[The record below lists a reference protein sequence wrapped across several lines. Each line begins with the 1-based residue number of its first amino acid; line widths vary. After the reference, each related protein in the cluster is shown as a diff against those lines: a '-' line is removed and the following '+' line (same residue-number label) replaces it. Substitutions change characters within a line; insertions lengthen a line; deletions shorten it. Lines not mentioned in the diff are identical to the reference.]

1 MPEEKRPST
10 GPVRVGKEFPT
21 PPPLGLVTQIVPLDY
36 IRAEEGVTLLKQV
49 ASKMARLEVVPR
61 SNSVLITDRGVNIA
75 RYLDL
80 LRQLDVKTGG
90 EAGLR
95 TYVYPLK
102 HASAAELA
110 TTLGQVFGAT
120 VAAAPTRQR
129 VQALEGRSL
138 SSELTGFRR
147 REIESLQERAQMAPP
162 SVAAL
167 GAIPGR
173 AAAESAQAPG
183 QGLVGRTTI
192 VPDQATNSLVIRTA
206 PPNFSVLQETIE
218 QLDVRPPQ
226 VLLEVLI
233 AEVTLD
239 RASQFGINW
248 QLLTQRGVSG
258 DSTRGIGIGVGPQS
272 FGDTLLQGFQGLA
285 VRVVSLA
292 SLNVRAILQALA
304 SRTNVRVLSTPR
316 VLALNNEEARI
327 LVGSEVPFVSST
339 FTGLTA
345 GLNTVVQFRNVGTQL
360 TVVPTVNN
368 DGYVTFRVLQEVSAL
383 SATTIAAAQNAP
395 VITTREAETSA
406 IVKNGHTI
414 VIGGLIGETTQEIE
428 SGVPILKDVPILG
441 YLFKSRSTSRQRT
454 ELAIFLTPY
463 VVYTDEQAEEDRELG
478 SLPAGAATLEE
489 IAQDRNVLEDR
500 HAGLD
505 LLGRFPDQSADHDR
519 VPVLHDRA
527 RLRFAR
533 GNHGSVLRRGDR
545 RRGQRAHLLQHA
557 ERDVAVIVD
566 GGDDRQLRAH
576 VAKLHHGVQPRRQ
589 AAEGGGHERHL
600 ASDQD
605 ARLLVVQC
613 QHARCRQH
621 AHVGARGECLQDGPH
636 VQAGE
641 ADDPH
646 GEALEALQQRIAEA
660 LRADPDADPTGRV
673 ARNAPLRQE
682 LPVDAELAGPVE
694 GHLGD
699 QHFQQDLRGTDVELL
714 DRLLEHR
721 EVRRRGTDHQ
731 GVGRL
736 VRNDRGPPH
745 ESLARGL
752 GALRRRAARDGPER
766 GHGRWSHL
774 GALLERFDFPTAES
788 CELARQAAP
797 FERLHALPRRR
808 RRHGGTEHLPQG
820 GGKLGGAGV
829 LERIHVG
836 AEPGFATGFD
846 VELPQQ
852 IEVARDVHAAVG
864 DQHGVGAGHDLE
876 PGHFARHLLEE
887 RDAFLGADVV
897 ERHDLRDQT
906 QRGRGRELLPDAHRT
921 GRGPLLFRH
930 DLRNRPGLHDDE
942 ALALE
947 DRLEHRAGLRRRHG
961 LRGLEGDAPDRHVGE
976 HHVHAQHGG
985 EGADHVAQ
993 IGIHVIDPDGGRL
1006 LGDRPGGHRQH
1017 AQGKAQRARLH
1028 GFRRCAGRR
1037 WSTRGPDG
1045 SASVTVESEIATSAA
1060 PATTSPRR

>member
-1 MPEEKRPST
+1 MKTRALCLALCVLTVPAWTAAQQPSTVRINYVNADLGDVIRSLAAVLGVNVVLTDVPIRRVTFQTPEPVPAPQAGAVLEAILESQGLVIVQTGPVAQVMPEEKRPST

-61 SNSVLITDRGVNIA
+61 SNSVLITDRGLNIA

-80 LRQLDVKTGG
+80 LRQLDIKTGG
-90 EAGLR
+90 EAGHR

-272 FGDTLLQGFQGLA
+272 FGDTLLQGFQGLG

-339 FTGLTA
+339 FSGLTA

-463 VVYTDEQAEEDRELG
+463 VVYTDEQAD
-478 SLPAGAATLEE
+478 S
-489 IAQDRNVLEDR
+489 
-500 HAGLD
+500 
-505 LLGRFPDQSADHDR
+505 
-519 VPVLHDRA
+519 
-527 RLRFAR
+527 
-533 GNHGSVLRRGDR
+533 
-545 RRGQRAHLLQHA
+545 LLQR
-557 ERDVAVIVD
+557 ER
-566 GGDDRQLRAH
+566 
-576 VAKLHHGVQPRRQ
+576 
-589 AAEGGGHERHL
+589 
-600 ASDQD
+600 
-605 ARLLVVQC
+605 
-613 QHARCRQH
+613 
-621 AHVGARGECLQDGPH
+621 
-636 VQAGE
+636 
-641 ADDPH
+641 
-646 GEALEALQQRIAEA
+646 
-660 LRADPDADPTGRV
+660 
-673 ARNAPLRQE
+673 
-682 LPVDAELAGPVE
+682 
-694 GHLGD
+694 
-699 QHFQQDLRGTDVELL
+699 
-714 DRLLEHR
+714 
-721 EVRRRGTDHQ
+721 
-731 GVGRL
+731 
-736 VRNDRGPPH
+736 
-745 ESLARGL
+745 
-752 GALRRRAARDGPER
+752 
-766 GHGRWSHL
+766 
-774 GALLERFDFPTAES
+774 
-788 CELARQAAP
+788 
-797 FERLHALPRRR
+797 ERLPNMKQGIDSMMPPPPRK
-808 RRHGGTEHLPQG
+808 P
-820 GGKLGGAGV
+820 
-829 LERIHVG
+829 
-836 AEPGFATGFD
+836 
-846 VELPQQ
+846 
-852 IEVARDVHAAVG
+852 
-864 DQHGVGAGHDLE
+864 
-876 PGHFARHLLEE
+876 
-887 RDAFLGADVV
+887 
-897 ERHDLRDQT
+897 
-906 QRGRGRELLPDAHRT
+906 
-921 GRGPLLFRH
+921 
-930 DLRNRPGLHDDE
+930 
-942 ALALE
+942 
-947 DRLEHRAGLRRRHG
+947 
-961 LRGLEGDAPDRHVGE
+961 
-976 HHVHAQHGG
+976 
-985 EGADHVAQ
+985 
-993 IGIHVIDPDGGRL
+993 
-1006 LGDRPGGHRQH
+1006 
-1017 AQGKAQRARLH
+1017 
-1028 GFRRCAGRR
+1028 
-1037 WSTRGPDG
+1037 
-1045 SASVTVESEIATSAA
+1045 
-1060 PATTSPRR
+1060 